1 MSNIKKIE
9 DNLIPKDAVAC
20 KNGMKTKKI
29 YLKNDT
35 NEFFVFYNNFSVENG
50 SILIASNE
58 TESIK
63 TRKEYSDK
71 IGEWVYVDL
80 FNADTRIAYERV
92 GDIVRSNSYPNGSYL
107 VEFNSSI
114 TIAFDLNRY
123 FYCIPE
129 LPPPEIIPVD
139 KATSTT
145 SLNDITNYINKT
157 TESIKSCKS
166 YIAYVINNKGGS
178 ATDTETLESL
188 INKLNNTLNTSPD
201 NPMPEIE
208 IMQPSKLKLGAR
220 FNAIYYKL
228 QEINDLLK
236 ESSDILKTIMDANNL
251 MYEPT
256 DNFSTLVQKLNNEP
270 INFLLEGTKIRS
282 IFGKYLSIYPS
293 APPVGVEY
301 YHLEF
306 TNIKNDSWI
315 DLKED
320 LSLKQDGSI
329 SLYKESINDGRNDQ
343 TTYYIYSENKIYA
356 NIDSSYMFNL
366 GLSMIYSINFK
377 NLCVDYVENASHLFE
392 DISGNNGDCPL
403 CKMINFLNLR
413 FKNIKNISYMFN
425 HYDLAGENHFR
436 VESNNIIDYSNFCE
450 NHDWNN
456 GYNYL
461 ILDYINDKTKKI
473 AETIVSE
480 SKNNVKLGTLV
491 TQ

>member
-1 MSNIKKIE
+1 MASIRKIE
-9 DNLIPKDAVAC
+9 DSLIPKDAIVC

-29 YLKNDT
+29 YLKNDA
-35 NEFFVFYNNFSVENG
+35 NEFFVFYNNFFVENG

-71 IGEWVYVDL
+71 IGEWVYIDL

-92 GDIVRSNSYPNGSYL
+92 GDIIRSNSYPNGSYL
-107 VEFNSSI
+107 IEFDEPI

-129 LPPPEIIPVD
+129 
-139 KATSTT
+139 
-145 SLNDITNYINKT
+145 KT
-157 TESIKSCKS
+157 IELK
-166 YIAYVINNKGGS
+166 
-178 ATDTETLESL
+178 
-188 INKLNNTLNTSPD
+188 
-201 NPMPEIE
+201 PMPKID
-208 IMQPSKLKLGAR
+208 KLIDSSS
-220 FNAIYYKL
+220 FENVSTKL
-228 QEINDLLK
+228 QEINNLLK
-236 ESSDILKTIMDANNL
+236 VSSDNLKTIMDANNL
-251 MYEPT
+251 MYETT
-256 DNFSTLVQKLNNEP
+256 DNFSTLVKKLNNEP

-293 APPVGVEY
+293 ALPAGVEY

-377 NLCVDYVENASHLFE
+377 NLYVDYVENASHLFE
-392 DISGNNGDCPL
+392 NISGNNGDCPL
-403 CKMINFLNLR
+403 CNMINFLNLR
-413 FKNIKNISYMFN
+413 FKNIKNINYMFN

-436 VESNNIIDYSNFCE
+436 IESNNIIDYSNFCE

-480 SKNNVKLGTLV
+480 SNNNVKLGTLV

>member
-1 MSNIKKIE
+1 MAKITKILDSDLPSDIFLSE
-9 DNLIPKDAVAC
+9 K
-20 KNGMKTKKI
+20 GMKTKKI
-29 YLKNDT
+29 YFRNDGDDI
-35 NEFFVFYNNFSVENG
+35 NNF
-50 SILIASNE
+50 
-58 TESIK
+58 
-63 TRKEYSDK
+63 YY
-71 IGEWVYVDL
+71 IGEGNTEILGYNEKEKICLFVDYPEKIFADIYVKL
-80 FNADTRIAYERV
+80 YENNNQISSTLIGTSRGNA
-92 GDIVRSNSYPNGSYL
+92 SYGRPSGTFC
-107 VEFNSSI
+107 VEFNSPI
-114 TIAFDLNRY
+114 TIESSGISV
-123 FYCIPE
+123 YCIPE
-129 LPPPEIIPVD
+129 KTIELKPMPKID
-139 KATSTT
+139 K
-145 SLNDITNYINKT
+145 L
-157 TESIKSCKS
+157 
-166 YIAYVINNKGGS
+166 
-178 ATDTETLESL
+178 TDTSSFENVST
-188 INKLNNTLNTSPD
+188 
-201 NPMPEIE
+201 
-208 IMQPSKLKLGAR
+208 
-220 FNAIYYKL
+220 KL
-228 QEINDLLK
+228 QEINNLLK
-236 ESSDILKTIMDANNL
+236 VSSDNLKTIMDANSL

-366 GLSMIYSINFK
+366 GLSMIDSINFK
-377 NLCVDYVENASHLFE
+377 NLYVDYVENASHLFE

-403 CKMINFLNLR
+403 CSMINFLNLR

-456 GYNYL
+456 GYHYL